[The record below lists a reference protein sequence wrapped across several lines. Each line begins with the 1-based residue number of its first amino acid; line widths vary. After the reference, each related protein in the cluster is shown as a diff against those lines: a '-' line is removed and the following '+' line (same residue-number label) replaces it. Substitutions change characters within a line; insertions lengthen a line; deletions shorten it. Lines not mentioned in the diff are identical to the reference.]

1 VRKLDH
7 NNVEPELVPH
17 ISSFRDNVAH
27 IVTHTIHQQKQHW
40 GKFMTQQG
48 SGDFDLDAD
57 DDDDDDDDDDGTT
70 ASDEVPLAARPRAVP
85 LAAGTAA
92 PAADTRHVSRYA
104 LGRTVQSQSTLLGHE
119 KTIHDEELRRR
130 RGWSFN
136 DVTLAPGAGPSGN

>member
-1 VRKLDH
+1 MRKLDH

-57 DDDDDDDDDDGTT
+57 DDDDDDEEDDGGTT
-70 ASDEVPLAARPRAVP
+70 ASEEVPIAVR
-85 LAAGTAA
+85 LGTAA
-92 PAADTRHVSRYA
+92 PAADERQVSRYA

-119 KTIHDEELRRR
+119 KTIHDDKLRRLR
-130 RGWSFN
+130 NWSFN
-136 DVTLAPGAGPSGN
+136 DVTLTPGAGQS